1 MFLVWCLELKFFDQ
15 ELMVQH
21 HFKGANKNHIVS
33 YTLLIT
39 STDLLVLV
47 LKRNVFQAS
56 IALNLLLQ
64 QN

>member
-1 MFLVWCLELKFFDQ
+1 
-15 ELMVQH
+15 MVKH

-39 STDLLVLV
+39 STYLLLLV

-64 QN
+64 KN